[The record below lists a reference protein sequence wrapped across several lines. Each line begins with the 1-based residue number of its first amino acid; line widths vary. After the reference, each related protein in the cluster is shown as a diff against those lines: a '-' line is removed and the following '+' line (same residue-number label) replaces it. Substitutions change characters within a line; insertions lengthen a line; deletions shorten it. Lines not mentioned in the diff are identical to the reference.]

1 MLAYKNTEWEV
12 TIERE
17 WCIVPCFGRSETPR
31 GRIISDRVLC
41 SWTSSLELSADGPQ
55 TQTCHTVHPYQRVGE
70 DVSIWIVGPQRSV
83 NFFNCSYL
91 ITLFKGGVVSRWH
104 VSRGRCLEG
113 RMSSILSFR
122 SVSRMLWILETY
134 RVTHEKAERACFSYH
149 VSKVINT

>member
-91 ITLFKGGVVSRWH
+91 ITLFKGGGSR
-104 VSRGRCLEG
+104 VPVACVPGKMSRGKNA
-113 RMSSILSFR
+113 SILSFR

-149 VSKVINT
+149 VSK